1 MKIRRIRIW
10 LSRGWYRVVYSVSFL
25 VLSFLCSCSSSRTT
39 AKVKTGGSKG
49 VEASKDKEPA
59 DSTKTGVSVINI
71 EDFQGLGIETP
82 EIRLM
87 YGVPSPIQ
95 ELKQA
100 APQDTAKSIVTVSGS
115 KPQAGDMIS
124 GVVRDASGPIVMANI
139 TERDGSYRIVAHA
152 VSDENGKFAFRLVNP
167 ADRLSVTFV
176 GYGEAITD
184 ITGTSF
190 EVTMV
195 ENTDI
200 PVVDILNNARQ
211 TTMYGPPA
219 VLFNTNSG
227 QTMRLMYGVQPPVGG
242 HPLVTYDDYPLEIDD
257 SKLAVFDFEKDIY
270 SRKKVAALLGVKRRQ
285 VKLSRMLKDEDAIKV
300 WGTRGANGVL
310 EIISRDNYK
319 YGISSFPDFN
329 IDDYQHLK

>member
-25 VLSFLCSCSSSRTT
+25 VLSLLCSCSSSKSA
-39 AKVKTGGSKG
+39 AKEKTGASKG

-71 EDFQGLGIETP
+71 EDFQGLGRETP

-87 YGVPSPIQ
+87 YGVPRPVLEKENMS
-95 ELKQA
+95 
-100 APQDTAKSIVTVSGS
+100 D
-115 KPQAGDMIS
+115 GDKM
-124 GVVRDASGPIVMANI
+124 
-139 TERDGSYRIVAHA
+139 TE
-152 VSDENGKFAFRLVNP
+152 
-167 ADRLSVTFV
+167 
-176 GYGEAITD
+176 
-184 ITGTSF
+184 
-190 EVTMV
+190 
-195 ENTDI
+195 
-200 PVVDILNNARQ
+200 
-211 TTMYGPPA
+211 

-257 SKLAVFDFEKDIY
+257 SKLAAFDFEKDIY

-300 WGTRGANGVL
+300 WGTRGVNGVL

-329 IDDYQHLK
+329 LDDYQRLK